1 MESGGGG
8 RRPAVLPG
16 GPRAGRK
23 GPWLSASQQQRR
35 RGRTWGAR
43 ARVCS
48 STGLESWPAAITS
61 DQGWQAGRLAR
72 PKQPCCVRRFL
83 FTLREHETRVT
94 ASRRGSLSTA
104 CSSIAEHFA
113 APHTEVQQ
121 LAEPVLRWP
130 HRPGTAL
137 DIGIVHEQI
146 GPVVWRSRQPKE
158 TPCSAAPGSGP
169 RWACAPLRRGP
180 RRLCMPLPG
189 CRALRRPPGSWAP
202 RRWAAAVGAVP
213 GALRACGPALHL
225 AL

>member
-1 MESGGGG
+1 M
-8 RRPAVLPG
+8 
-16 GPRAGRK
+16 
-23 GPWLSASQQQRR
+23 
-35 RGRTWGAR
+35 TR

-48 STGLESWPAAITS
+48 SRGLESWLGAACCNHKRS
-61 DQGWQAGRLAR
+61 GVQAGRLSAAQAALLR
-72 PKQPCCVRRFL
+72 AALLV
-83 FTLREHETRVT
+83 TLREHETRVT

-137 DIGIVHEQI
+137 DSDIVHEQI

-169 RWACAPLRRGP
+169 PWACAPLRRGP
-180 RRLCMPLPG
+180 RRPCMPLPG
-189 CRALRRPPGSWAP
+189 CRALRSPPGSWAP
-202 RRWAAAVGAVP
+202 RRWAAAGGTVP
-213 GALRACGPALHL
+213 GALPACGPALHL